1 MPAVAVIG
9 RRAIAVIVTVLADIT
24 DAPAEVRKW
33 HEPDLQRCLL
43 FGRYRGKTG
52 HGADSP
58 SRSRMTL
65 KRARAEN
72 AQNCFLYRLLLVV
85 AASTFGFLIDGI
97 ETEFLRADC
106 TSEFSRNQD
115 PERSSPCQILP

>member
-1 MPAVAVIG
+1 MGPA
-9 RRAIAVIVTVLADIT
+9 
-24 DAPAEVRKW
+24 K
-33 HEPDLQRCLL
+33 
-43 FGRYRGKTG
+43 
-52 HGADSP
+52 
-58 SRSRMTL
+58 
-65 KRARAEN
+65 N

-115 PERSSPCQILP
+115 PELNSRTGRLFLGRLTAQSHDAVSAFTGRVN